1 LAIVGA
7 ELVFGWMPFLL
18 LKQKCQSTENILKVR
33 RCTVVFVQSKKKLSG
48 GECIRISTGAAV
60 PPSADAVVQVED
72 TQLLKATE
80 DGKTELEIMILKAP
94 SSGQD
99 IR

>member
-1 LAIVGA
+1 MFVINVVQLSS
-7 ELVFGWMPFLL
+7 EL
-18 LKQKCQSTENILKVR
+18 T
-33 RCTVVFVQSKKKLSG
+33 G
-48 GECIRISTGAAV
+48 GDCIRISTGAAV

-72 TQLLKATE
+72 TQLLKATA

>member
-1 LAIVGA
+1 
-7 ELVFGWMPFLL
+7 MPFLL

>member
-1 LAIVGA
+1 VHTSVL
-7 ELVFGWMPFLL
+7 WLL
-18 LKQKCQSTENILKVR
+18 ISCCCVINDLQSNKE
-33 RCTVVFVQSKKKLSG
+33 LSG

-60 PPSADAVVQVED
+60 PSSANAVIQVED
-72 TQLLKATE
+72 TQLLKATA

-94 SSGQD
+94 SPGQD